1 MKNLLTII
9 AIVFYSS
16 FITAQDFKYGKVS
29 KEELAEK
36 VHSVDASANAA
47 VLYRNEDISFV
58 YTQDGFIQEREVHE
72 RIKIYNKE
80 GYNWA
85 TKKVYLY
92 EGGGGSKEKIQ
103 SIKGTTYNLIDGK
116 IQKDKLKKDGIFEE
130 DYSEFTEINTITM
143 PNIQDGAVIEY
154 SYKISSPFIVI
165 DDIVLQNDIPINK
178 LDIRIA
184 TPQFYVYNKLINP
197 KAFYSPKLNESKMKK
212 TFVSSSSS
220 GRSVTGT
227 TFDTST
233 SEYSDNVIKVTDENI
248 PALKEESYAGNMN
261 NYRAKMSM
269 ELSAIVNRYGA
280 VEKSYSSSWEK
291 VSKSIYESPNFGA
304 QFKRTNFFKDDV
316 TSIVA
321 GVEDPF
327 QKAFT
332 LQNYVK
338 SKVKWNGYNGIYTQK
353 GIRNAYKEGEGNVAD
368 INLLLITMLR
378 SQGIN
383 ANPVLV
389 STRSNGIPLYP
400 TRNGFNYVVCMV
412 QNGQNYILLDAS
424 EPYSMVNVLP
434 ERALNWRGRLVMDNG
449 TSDWVSLRPNSQ
461 AKETTS
467 LNVQFNDDFS
477 VKGKVRQSMTSNVAL
492 RYRKKYASMSQD
504 DHIKSIESGKGAIE
518 VSEINFENANDITE
532 PVKLS
537 YNYELSDA
545 IDDIGGKLY
554 FSPMLFMATKEN
566 PFKLDERNY
575 PIDFTMPILDKY
587 VVNVE
592 MPEGY
597 KVEALPKSE
606 IIDFK
611 EGAAKFS
618 YIAKENGKYLQF
630 VINFD
635 LKTSIIDPTDYG
647 VFKQFFEKMIEKQA
661 EQVVLTKA

>member
-9 AIVFYSS
+9 VIVFYSS
-16 FITAQDFKYGKVS
+16 FLTAQDYKYGKVS

-36 VHSVDASANAA
+36 VHPIDASANAV

-72 RIKIYNKE
+72 RIKIYNRE

-92 EGGGGSKEKIQ
+92 KGGGGSKEKIQ

-178 LDIRIA
+178 LDVRIA

-197 KAFYSPKLNESKMKK
+197 KAFYSPKLKESKMKK

-434 ERALNWRGRLVMDNG
+434 EKALNWRGRLVMGDG

-461 AKETTS
+461 ARETTS

-477 VKGKVRQSMTSNVAL
+477 VKGKVRQSMTSNIAL
-492 RYRKKYASMSQD
+492 RYRKKYALMSQD

-518 VSEINFENANDITE
+518 VSEINFENASDITE

-545 IDDIGGKLY
+545 IDDIGGKVY
-554 FSPMLFMATKEN
+554 FFANAIYGNKRK
-566 PFKLDERNY
+566 PF
-575 PIDFTMPILDKY
+575 
-587 VVNVE
+587 
-592 MPEGY
+592 
-597 KVEALPKSE
+597 
-606 IIDFK
+606 
-611 EGAAKFS
+611 
-618 YIAKENGKYLQF
+618 
-630 VINFD
+630 
-635 LKTSIIDPTDYG
+635 
-647 VFKQFFEKMIEKQA
+647 
-661 EQVVLTKA
+661 